1 MSSSDDSD
9 AEQQRIDLL
18 EQAARRNRLFLL
30 GLSAA
35 LGSLMLGSVLFN
47 LIHLL
52 GDDSQATLQ
61 AQARQIASLEKQ
73 VQSQAQR
80 LDEQQTLLA
89 SLQEARLQQVFSL
102 AEHPDSIAQVAQVL
116 QAQERDYRQALQALK
131 RGMRDLANMLP
142 GSRSWLSDY
151 SEAIDQAQAS
161 SRKRASELQKWAL
174 ESQNPL
180 PSTPTPLIPVTPAAT
195 GKP

>member
-30 GLSAA
+30 GLSAL

-61 AQARQIASLEKQ
+61 A
-73 VQSQAQR
+73 
-80 LDEQQTLLA
+80 
-89 SLQEARLQQVFSL
+89 
-102 AEHPDSIAQVAQVL
+102 
-116 QAQERDYRQALQALK
+116 
-131 RGMRDLANMLP
+131 
-142 GSRSWLSDY
+142 
-151 SEAIDQAQAS
+151 
-161 SRKRASELQKWAL
+161 
-174 ESQNPL
+174 
-180 PSTPTPLIPVTPAAT
+180 
-195 GKP
+195 

>member
-30 GLSAA
+30 GLSAL

-151 SEAIDQAQAS
+151 EETLQQTLEHSQQRSENLLLWAEQVRQA
-161 SRKRASELQKWAL
+161 AL
-174 ESQNPL
+174 S
-180 PSTPTPLIPVTPAAT
+180 
-195 GKP
+195 KK

>member
-180 PSTPTPLIPVTPAAT
+180 PSTPTPLIPATPAAT

>member
-89 SLQEARLQQVFSL
+89 SLQEARQPVVADKGSCKRHLQQL
-102 AEHPDSIAQVAQVL
+102 
-116 QAQERDYRQALQALK
+116 
-131 RGMRDLANMLP
+131 
-142 GSRSWLSDY
+142 
-151 SEAIDQAQAS
+151 
-161 SRKRASELQKWAL
+161 
-174 ESQNPL
+174 
-180 PSTPTPLIPVTPAAT
+180 
-195 GKP
+195 

>member
-1 MSSSDDSD
+1 M
-9 AEQQRIDLL
+9 
-18 EQAARRNRLFLL
+18 
-30 GLSAA
+30 
-35 LGSLMLGSVLFN
+35 
-47 LIHLL
+47 
-52 GDDSQATLQ
+52 
-61 AQARQIASLEKQ
+61 
-73 VQSQAQR
+73 QSQAQR

-151 SEAIDQAQAS
+151 EETLQQTLEHSQQRSENLLLWAEQARQA
-161 SRKRASELQKWAL
+161 AL
-174 ESQNPL
+174 S
-180 PSTPTPLIPVTPAAT
+180 
-195 GKP
+195 KK